1 MYDLINLK
9 IIWKYG
15 IVLLSLYCHFKSV
28 IMKTQQETIN
38 FLESLVHSRF
48 SLESLN
54 KKLSD
59 FFGEKVEVYNAS
71 QGRID
76 NGEDDDE
83 LADWNLMFGF
93 ESDELFVDGDI
104 YFLPMRREGFDG
116 ATMYIT
122 EVGYEFQ

>member
-1 MYDLINLK
+1 MR
-9 IIWKYG
+9 
-15 IVLLSLYCHFKSV
+15 
-28 IMKTQQETIN
+28 TQQETIN

-83 LADWNLMFGF
+83 LADWNLMFAI
-93 ESDELFVDGDI
+93 EHEELFVDADI

-116 ATMYIT
+116 TTMYIT
-122 EVGYEFQ
+122 EVGHEFQ

>member
-1 MYDLINLK
+1 M
-9 IIWKYG
+9 
-15 IVLLSLYCHFKSV
+15 S
-28 IMKTQQETIN
+28 KTQETIN
-38 FLESLVHSRF
+38 FLKGLVHHRF

-76 NGEDDDE
+76 NGEDDDD
-83 LADWNLMFGF
+83 LADWNLMFGI
-93 ESDELFVDGDI
+93 EHEELFVDVDI

-122 EVGYEFQ
+122 EVGYEF